1 LLLEKKSD
9 QSMLECGVVAQRKG
23 KITERILPGRVFQ
36 DSEQLEVVLYSLRL
50 LREDSVL
57 I

>member
-1 LLLEKKSD
+1 
-9 QSMLECGVVAQRKG
+9 MLECGVVAQRRG
-23 KITERILPGRVFQ
+23 KITERILPGLVFDHSQ
-36 DSEQLEVVLYSLRL
+36 ELEVIVDSLPF